1 MERMTIGEFARE
13 AGLTPKALRLYDEM
27 GLMVPAVVDPESGYR
42 YYVPGQLE
50 RARLVARLR
59 LVGMPL
65 ARIREVADLPRSSG
79 AAAITS
85 YWRQVEADV
94 RTRRSRV
101 HALVEEMRAREQ
113 PMSNMMTRGAS
124 VAGRLEQGG
133 RDEQLDALDIT
144 DDRWVVADGCG
155 AAARASSAALAA
167 FRAGEFAGAPTEALD
182 AAVARA
188 HHAVEALRG
197 GNAISS
203 TLTAAWLLGDE
214 VGVAHVGDSRAWLLR
229 EGELRQLTHDH
240 TEVQSLIDEGSLTE
254 EEARSDPRRNLLNRA
269 LAAGSPVEADVF
281 TVPVRAQ
288 DRLVLTTDGVH
299 AVLERDS
306 LPGLLGRGTPQETV
320 DAVAA
325 AVEDAGAPDNYAVV
339 VADIA

>member
-13 AGLTPKALRLYDEM
+13 AGLTAKALRLYDEM
-27 GLMVPAVVDPESGYR
+27 GLMVPADVDPDSAYR
-42 YYVPGQLE
+42 YYLPVQLE

-65 ARIREVADLPRSSG
+65 ARIREVADLPRASA

-94 RTRRSRV
+94 RTRRTRV
-101 HALVEEMRAREQ
+101 HALVEEMRARESG
-113 PMSNMMTRGAS
+113 MSSIRTMGAS

-133 RDEQLDALDIT
+133 RDEQLDALHIAET
-144 DDRWVVADGCG
+144 RWVVADGCG
-155 AAARASSAALAA
+155 ASARASAAALAA
-167 FRAGEFAGAPTEALD
+167 FVDGDFAGDPTDALD
-182 AAVARA
+182 VAVARA
-188 HHAVEALRG
+188 HRAVAALG
-197 GNAISS
+197 GGRAVAS
-203 TLTAAWLLGDE
+203 TLTAAWLLGDQI
-214 VGVAHVGDSRAWLLR
+214 GVAHVGDSRAWLLR
-229 EGELRQLTHDH
+229 EGELRQLTRDH

-269 LAAGSPVEADVF
+269 LAVDEPVEADVF
-281 TVPVRAQ
+281 VVRVRAQ

-299 AVLERDS
+299 AVLEPDR
-306 LPGLLGRGTPQETV
+306 LRALLGSGSPRETV

-325 AVEDAGAPDNYAVV
+325 AVEEAGAPDNYAVV
-339 VADIA
+339 VADLA

>member
-1 MERMTIGEFARE
+1 
-13 AGLTPKALRLYDEM
+13 
-27 GLMVPAVVDPESGYR
+27 
-42 YYVPGQLE
+42 
-50 RARLVARLR
+50 
-59 LVGMPL
+59 
-65 ARIREVADLPRSSG
+65 
-79 AAAITS
+79 
-85 YWRQVEADV
+85 
-94 RTRRSRV
+94 
-101 HALVEEMRAREQ
+101 
-113 PMSNMMTRGAS
+113 MSNMMTRGAS